1 MILSSTASASPETL
15 VKLEDGVLALSGEE
29 RIVIDWARPP
39 EGSLPKAELKSVQ
52 VGLFKDKKLY
62 EYKGYQ
68 GLSYIDRSFFK
79 IKRISLGY
87 TLPKQLSRK
96 ARMENLRIYATVTDP
111 FHWSKSDWMD
121 GYDPEGLARSVVF
134 GVNLTF

>member
-1 MILSSTASASPETL
+1 MILFLAVFL
-15 VKLEDGVLALSGEE
+15 RKFRHGV
-29 RIVIDWARPP
+29 IVRKFF
-39 EGSLPKAELKSVQ
+39 L
-52 VGLFKDKKLY
+52 LFR
-62 EYKGYQ
+62 
-68 GLSYIDRSFFK
+68 IDRSFFK